1 MNILFV
7 CLGNICRSPAAH
19 AVFLQQIKQH
29 NLSSCLQVDSAGTGN
44 WHIGEPPDKRAIK
57 AGAQYGY
64 DLSPL
69 RARQISTEDFYQ
81 FDLILAMDKQNLSD
95 LQPLKPVDSQAN
107 IELFLNY
114 SKRPEQEVPDPYY
127 GDAEGFTQMFELI
140 IEACEHIIA
149 KQKTQN

>member
-7 CLGNICRSPAAH
+7 CLGNICRSVSAQAVCAH
-19 AVFLQQIKQH
+19 QLEIAQLTQIKT
-29 NLSSCLQVDSAGTGN
+29 DSAGTGH

-57 AGAQYGY
+57 VGAQYGY

-95 LQPLKPVDSQAN
+95 LQQLKPMDSQAN
-107 IELFLNY
+107 IELFLDY
-114 SKRPEQEVPDPYY
+114 SQNQKQDVPDPYY